1 MRTQMIKLTPTRLPG
16 NTPPDSYSVEYFM
29 FPDEQSAVN
38 VLRSLRFTDEDI
50 RDMLRRQTTVSADW
64 LTSIE
69 SY

>member
-1 MRTQMIKLTPTRLPG
+1 
-16 NTPPDSYSVEYFM
+16 M
-29 FPDEQSAVN
+29 FPDEQSAAN
-38 VLRSLRFTDEDI
+38 VLQSLGFADEDI